1 MTRFISYHDSAS
13 REGYFIRKVKKSLG
27 IEGGGKEHEVG
38 TQ

>member
-13 REGYFIRKVKKSLG
+13 REGYFIRKLKMSLG
-27 IEGGGKEHEVG
+27 IEGGKEHEVG